1 MLMGTMVSC
10 DLSKKIENTGV
21 SDSENDSLSNE
32 SEKKETEKGKES
44 MSEKKTQ
51 PVVKKGM
58 LSLIT

>member
-10 DLSKKIENTGV
+10 DLSKKIENTDV